1 MKQAEAVFTKRKTT
15 KTLDGKFNLLN
26 GVFTGSEA
34 KEILVTLFSD
44 KIRFHSLNNFS
55 HEERF
60 GAPDPHAMERIP
72 VLRKT
77 LEDVLVLLGENGEE
91 QKFEVYADIKIKA
104 IE

>member
-1 MKQAEAVFTKRKTT
+1 MKREEVTLSKQKAVKYPE
-15 KTLDGKFNLLN
+15 GKFNLLN
-26 GVFTGSEA
+26 GVFTGTEA

-60 GAPDPHAMERIP
+60 GEPDPHARERIP

-77 LEDVLVLLGENGEE
+77 LEQVLSLLGEIAEE
-91 QKFEVYADIKIKA
+91 RKFEVYADIKVKA
-104 IE
+104 VD

>member
-1 MKQAEAVFTKRKTT
+1 MKQEEVAFRKQ
-15 KTLDGKFNLLN
+15 KKVKYPEGKFNLLN
-26 GVFTGSEA
+26 GVFTGNEA

-60 GAPDPHAMERIP
+60 GEPDPHAMERIP